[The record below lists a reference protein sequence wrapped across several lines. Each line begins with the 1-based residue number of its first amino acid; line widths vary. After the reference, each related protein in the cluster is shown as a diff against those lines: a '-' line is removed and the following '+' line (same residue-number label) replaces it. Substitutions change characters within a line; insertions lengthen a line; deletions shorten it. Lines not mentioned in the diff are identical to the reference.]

1 MESFPRFWFDGRL
14 LVFPVNIRLGEK
26 GLKVANK
33 LAYYDTVK
41 ITAVNIF
48 IVQAPGEI
56 VSYYQKV
63 NQLNH

>member
-1 MESFPRFWFDGRL
+1 ML
-14 LVFPVNIRLGEK
+14 LAFPVNIRLGQK
-26 GLKVANK
+26 GLEVANK